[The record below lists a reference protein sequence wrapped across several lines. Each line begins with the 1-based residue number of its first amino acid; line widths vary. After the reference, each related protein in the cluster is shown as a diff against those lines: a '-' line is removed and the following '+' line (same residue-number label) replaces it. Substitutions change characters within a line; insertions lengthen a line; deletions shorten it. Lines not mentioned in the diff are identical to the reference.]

1 MKWVFGFLVISILA
15 NALLIKLFLDE
26 KQKKADPTLAKREQY
41 PFLARRIFFEEPNDV
56 IINFSTLRQDLRGYI
71 QKDKKPIAV
80 YFQYLPTGSSIGVND
95 TVPFVAASLLK
106 TPTAMY
112 VYKLIE
118 RGEVSKND
126 EITLTEE
133 LIDNRYGTLWEKGP
147 GTKLTIKELLEQSL
161 LNSDNTAHNVL
172 FHSVVKGS
180 PDDVYDNLDIPRQV
194 VNGSPAIT
202 VKNYSSILRSLFFS
216 SYLSF
221 ESSNEILSMLTK
233 ISEGSNLRS
242 NVPTGIPI
250 AQKIGVF
257 EMGGSENHYIYSD
270 CGIFY
275 VPNRP
280 YILCIM
286 SQEDEETA
294 SKYAQHISEMVYSYV
309 SSFRQYE

>member
-1 MKWVFGFLVISILA
+1 VKKIVIIFLVVSVLA
-15 NALLIKLFLDE
+15 NAFFIKLLFD
-26 KQKKADPTLAKREQY
+26 KNQAGFTVVKKEQY
-41 PFLARRIFFEEPNDV
+41 PFLARRIFLENPNDV
-56 IINFSTLRQDLRGYI
+56 IINFSTLRQDLRGYV
-71 QKDKKPIAV
+71 QEGKKPLAI

-95 TVPFVAASLLK
+95 NVPFIAASLLK

-112 VYKLIE
+112 VHKLIE
-118 RGEVSKND
+118 RGEVSKDD
-126 EITLTEE
+126 EITLTAD
-133 LIDNRYGTLWEKGP
+133 LIDDGYGTLWEKGP
-147 GTKLTIKELLEQSL
+147 GAKLTVEELLKHSL
-161 LNSDNTAHNVL
+161 LYSDNTAHNAL
-172 FHSVVKGS
+172 FHVVVKGS
-180 PDDVYDNLDIPRQV
+180 PEDVYNNLDIPRQV

-221 ESSNEILSMLTK
+221 EHSNEILSLLTR

-242 NVPTGIPI
+242 NIPTHIPI

-257 EMGGSENHYIYSD
+257 EVGSSENDYIYSD

-280 YILCIM
+280 YILCMM

-294 SKYAQHISEMVYSYV
+294 SNYVRTVSNMVYQYV
-309 SSFRQYE
+309 TDFKK